1 MAKDNNQ
8 GKQQKPQ
15 SDRSGKITINESTH
29 DSGSAGGFERSRK
42 GTAGDGTNNTG
53 PRKKEE

>member
-15 SDRSGKITINESTH
+15 SNQSEKITIRESTKGKA
-29 DSGSAGGFERSRK
+29 SGDAGGSERFRK
-42 GTAGDGTNNTG
+42 GNAGDTENTG
-53 PRKKEE
+53 PRKK

>member
-15 SDRSGKITINESTH
+15 SNQDVKITINESNKTSK
-29 DSGSAGGFERSRK
+29 DTSISERSRK
-42 GTAGDGTNNTG
+42 GTAGDSTNSTG
-53 PRKKEE
+53 PRKK

>member
-15 SDRSGKITINESTH
+15 SNQSEKININESAKGK
-29 DSGSAGGFERSRK
+29 GSVDAGGSERFRK
-42 GTAGDGTNNTG
+42 GNAGDTENTG
-53 PRKKEE
+53 PRKK

>member
-15 SDRSGKITINESTH
+15 SNQSEKIIINESAKKKG
-29 DSGSAGGFERSRK
+29 SGDAGGFERFRK
-42 GTAGDGTNNTG
+42 GNAGDTENTG
-53 PRKKEE
+53 PRKK